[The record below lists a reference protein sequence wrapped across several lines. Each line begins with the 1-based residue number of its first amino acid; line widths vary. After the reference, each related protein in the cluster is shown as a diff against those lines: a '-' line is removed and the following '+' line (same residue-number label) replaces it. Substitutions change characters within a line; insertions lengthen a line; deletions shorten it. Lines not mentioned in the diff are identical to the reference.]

1 MASPLSPL
9 SPLSPSSAVVTD
21 PAGPSSLIDA
31 GWVETRPYRAAQ
43 RPSRPLGTCGRTTT
57 RPIEPA
63 ALGTIDGTTPD
74 SGHGEDQDFPKGIAS
89 TSRACAHIARR
100 GVETRGLGETVRCQ
114 KERTLTCSAVSVIVG
129 F

>member
-1 MASPLSPL
+1 MASPL

-89 TSRACAHIARR
+89 TSRACAQIARR
-100 GVETRGLGETVRCQ
+100 VSKRRDGTLSKREDPYVLG
-114 KERTLTCSAVSVIVG
+114 G
-129 F
+129 FCDCRFLANAA